1 MLLTHM
7 LMVLAGLE
15 CLYSMPTA
23 SMAPSLPIGSVFLAH
38 AAQPYCRVPIRIAGP
53 PGVGDIVVFRSRA
66 MSPRGDLYVKRVIGL
81 AGDRVVMLHGRLY
94 INGKMVP
101 RGYIG
106 SEMDTD
112 SKNST
117 VPVSRYFETLPNGV
131 RHDIFE
137 ISDAEQLD
145 NVDERVVPEGSF
157 FVLGD
162 NRDRS
167 ADSRVLIVG
176 MISLKDIVANLGPD
190 AGQAIKNGAF

>member
-53 PGVGDIVVFRSRA
+53 PGVGDIVVFHSRA
-66 MSPRGDLYVKRVIGL
+66 ASGKPELQVKRVVAL
-81 AGDRVVMLHGRLY
+81 AGDRVAMVDGRLI
-94 INGKMVP
+94 INGQTVP
-101 RGYIG
+101 RGYVG
-106 SEMDTD
+106 DEQNTD
-112 SKNST
+112 SANRT
-117 VPVSRYFETLPNGV
+117 VRVTRYFETLPNGV
-131 RHDIFE
+131 GHDIFE
-137 ISDAEQLD
+137 ISDNEQLD
-145 NVDERVVPEGSF
+145 NVAEQVVPAGSLF
-157 FVLGD
+157 LLGD

-167 ADSRVLIVG
+167 ADSRVYYLG

-190 AGQAIKNGAF
+190 ASQAIKNGAF